1 MEKGKTSTKVKVD
14 SITLINFLLIV
25 IVLFL
30 HHVNYTQDY
39 LWAISHRLINPYE
52 TGIDQ
57 VLQKFAVGGFLFF
70 SGYKLTISKQREPTL
85 AFLLNRFLRIYPL
98 YFLAVVLFSVT
109 VYPHIRGE
117 MPSLGN
123 FAVHTLALQAWLPN
137 LYQAN
142 YLTIWFVSNLFF
154 CYLAFI
160 FIRRELSDTHRFLRA
175 VTLIVVM
182 INLAKIIALRVYSV
196 DIFSGHF
203 DTYFLFFALG
213 MLSSKILTQGMSN
226 PWQNS
231 LYLPTVSIAC
241 AIVLVGVNS
250 FLSHDTIRF
259 YVLERVLI
267 FGFTVPAY
275 WTLLQRLQGCLL
287 SIKGAAFLKNISTAS
302 LCVFLFHR
310 PIWTV
315 MYTFM
320 PEKSWLQSLFILGIG
335 IPLIF
340 LMSYYVQHFYSSQVL
355 SRVLKRSQGIQS

>member
-1 MEKGKTSTKVKVD
+1 MKERKNVTKVMVD
-14 SITLINFLLIV
+14 PITWINLLFMF
-25 IVLFL
+25 IVLLL

-57 VLQKFAVGGFLFF
+57 ALQKFAVGGFLFF
-70 SGYKLTISKQREPTL
+70 SGYKLAISKQREPIW

-98 YFLAVVLFSVT
+98 YFLAIVLFSVT
-109 VYPHIRGE
+109 VYPHITGE

-123 FAVHTLALQAWLPN
+123 FSVHTLALQAWLPN
-137 LYQAN
+137 LYQRN
-142 YLTIWFVSNLFF
+142 YLTIWFISNLFF
-154 CYLAFI
+154 CYLVFI
-160 FIRRELSDTHRFLRA
+160 FIRRELSDTQHFLQA
-175 VTLIVVM
+175 VTLILVM
-182 INLAKIIALRVYSV
+182 INLSRIIFLKAYSF

-213 MLSSKILTQGMSN
+213 MLSSKLLSQGM
-226 PWQNS
+226 PDRWQNS
-231 LYLPTVSIAC
+231 LYLPTVSAAC
-241 AIVLVGVNS
+241 AIALVVATS
-250 FLSHDTIRF
+250 FLSHDTAKF

-275 WTLLQRLQGCLL
+275 WALLQNLQGYLL
-287 SIKGAAFLKNISTAS
+287 SIKGAAFLKNISAAS

-320 PEKSWLQSLFILGIG
+320 PEKSWFQSLFILGIG

-340 LMSYYVQHFYSSQVL
+340 LTSYYVQHFYNIQIL
-355 SRVLKRSQGIQS
+355 NKVLKRSKSTQI